1 MEGGGMQHGGEGGAH
16 QVAAHLDVPP
26 SCPALQLMNIGDADK
41 KVEYVEHWQ
50 GQPLVATTCI
60 TCMDVMK
67 LTVDEVR
74 G

>member
-1 MEGGGMQHGGEGGAH
+1 MRGRGG
-16 QVAAHLDVPP
+16 LTKLPLTSICP
-26 SCPALQLMNIGDADK
+26 LPALQLMNIGDADK

-67 LTVDEVR
+67 LTVDEVWR
-74 G
+74 V